1 MKYFNFKLLFLFFAL
16 AMAIPPAWAETET
29 VCTRTTFNNYVP
41 VFLDAITNS
50 NRKWNTT
57 QMIYPAAEFTQMT
70 AGSKIKSITFYV
82 EDGSWYTIQAS
93 LSSKTIEVRM
103 GEVSST
109 SVTTAGLQN
118 RTLLAQTDEVYNG
131 TPTISS
137 DLKEMTFS
145 FSGDGYTW
153 NGGNLAI
160 ELYIET
166 NYGDNQ
172 STLPWKV
179 AAAQAGSSGYSTYNT
194 RNSSYVTSANI
205 AALPQITISYES
217 GSVTPT
223 IGADESLT
231 ITDATTGTINVT
243 GTGLT
248 DAISASLTGGTYDWN
263 LSSNLTT
270 SGGTVDVS
278 YTGRYLRAINTV
290 TLSSTGADD
299 VTVPV
304 TYQPNM
310 YIIGDYGNGWNF
322 AEGTAMTNNNG
333 TYTATITTTGETFL
347 LFSKKLGSDVSWNS
361 NNQYLYGPV
370 SGGNWVV
377 NNENL
382 GVSTYIDLSAGV
394 HNCIAIPASL
404 AGSFSI
410 TLNGSDGTFTITRA
424 LEQVATPTFNPAE
437 GTFTEAQSVTIS
449 CATDG
454 ATISYS
460 TDGGTSWNAYNSAI
474 TVSETT
480 TIMAKATKSGMSDS
494 ETATATYTIN
504 TSSGQSGE
512 VTVGDASTYTYQLP
526 AYYPSYYAQTN
537 QMIYPGESL
546 TEMVGN
552 EITGIKFYTREGTTM
567 NFSGTYSVALGVTSQ
582 ESYSSA
588 TPITGLTAVV
598 TSHEATTGV
607 TEFEIEFDQHFKY
620 DGGNL
625 VVQFQVNNPAPNNFT
640 NTYWAGTNMDYNVG
654 YYSQYSGLVQILPKA
669 TFSFVS
675 SIPTVAT
682 PTFSP
687 AAGTYNSVQQM
698 TISCETEGATISYS
712 TDSGTTWT
720 PYTSAI
726 TVSETTTIMAKA
738 AKEGMTT
745 SEASAE
751 YIIDIPED
759 YAVTVSPDG
768 GTIDFGTVDNEA
780 GATKSKTITITNTGL
795 QPVTPTLTALTAP
808 FSTDYTP
815 VQLASGESV
824 TITITFTPTAEGTF
838 TNGATLSFGNG
849 IADCAFTLT
858 GKGGKYDEND
868 HSAIYDK
875 DYTWIDANGKEHTS
889 NLLDIATEPEQMIA
903 MLRKVYMEKAIPGNK
918 IRGYKNDAA
927 SDALSDPTK
936 KDKDIYPLVSYP
948 AVGQVVEQVA
958 ENYPAVWEDTYGWN
972 IPNDATEF
980 PILTDS
986 RTYKPKDSSQ
996 NTTWYYDY
1004 LDPNEYMPTEEGVT
1018 LLLVEL
1024 KDSADMPLDSNN
1036 KPVDVAGNSS
1046 YSSISGGLSL
1056 VDKFAAFKS
1065 VRIITTFKELE
1076 NTDSAKVGTLFK
1088 IDADKLNRF
1097 FLLAKGKLRLPDYSG
1112 EQFGDNGYFV
1122 ENSLR
1127 YKSKNA
1133 NGKRNS
1139 TSRGDVNV
1147 GAGVLAPFYHM
1158 FEEFSPND
1166 ITATTAAL
1174 DQYQKLINMETFY
1187 VLHDCVSV
1195 PFYTGHHEFNMYGYD
1210 SETDDC
1216 QDVRDMMFFVP
1227 KYRMT
1232 WWYENMNKDGARDQG
1247 ERFTNYTPKFRPSMS
1262 MFVIHQYPITGEQQ
1276 ASANIYDLNLSWTS
1290 NLLNFLDQ
1298 DQAKYEL
1305 FRVETDEFG
1314 NKTYVSVAEINSGE
1328 TTYVDHVPMA
1338 QHGQQVTYVVQGQD
1352 QTEFLSLQMSNEESY
1367 IIPGLDKNEIFQLS
1381 PKFDHYSRFDPLT
1394 EANYYANQ
1402 LKVVNNTGTN
1412 IKGAYM
1418 GNGAKFT
1425 FLRGTVNGNDTT
1437 WVAVAEAT
1445 SNGNGSLA
1453 INTDLPS
1460 QNRSGLYTHNNLDW
1474 IKMNNPST
1482 VSYTVDGSDNVT
1494 FQNFNLYDNF
1504 CESVAQNNHPGFYLY
1519 KVEFEAP
1526 AGVTIQGTNGNTA
1539 HSNRIGVA
1547 IHKTDMD
1554 VLGYSKAEV
1563 DSDTDHSL
1571 DVTTRPVNE
1580 QVTYSSKTDIL
1591 RYDLYRWN
1599 ENDEDFGYILDFAN
1613 STFNPSTGAV
1623 SEQDEAPTGIAGN
1636 QAGEYTIS
1644 MDGENQNENNVT
1656 IAQGETKL
1664 ATFMDN
1670 VVQDVAGV
1678 YTYAPVVE
1686 TFTTR
1691 GDYNT
1696 YGAPLQQ
1703 TGVATIGAEVKD
1715 YIISVE
1721 ARPGSND
1728 NGVWTVGNNQYC
1740 HYTVTLRLSDLQI
1753 PMAESAPL
1761 KDYDLYKVR
1770 VWRQVAKDLVAEKQY
1785 DQGDKRNRAERI
1797 ENVVTVNGEDFVEFL
1812 MEEKNNDEFDRT
1824 TVLNENT
1831 NVGGNV
1837 LGDSEITE
1845 FYTNWAPGT
1854 EEVMATFGAQKLRQ
1868 TAEETGVI
1876 DELPMKFIIRAYYT
1890 RTANIDQTSSA
1901 GMHAPARGIDQA
1913 EDSKYYIAETTRN
1926 FTFSSQNLDGHTG
1939 LTSVVANREV
1949 TSVTYFNVMGQQSSK
1964 PFVGLNIVVT
1974 HYNDGTTSTA
1984 KVLK

>member
-1 MKYFNFKLLFLFFAL
+1 MKYFNFKLLFFFFAL

-179 AAAQAGSSGYSTYNT
+179 AATQAGSSGYSTYNT

-205 AALPQITISYES
+205 AALPQMTISYES

-370 SGGNWVV
+370 SGGNWDV

-382 GVSTYIDLSAGV
+382 GVSTYLDLSAGV

-404 AGSFSI
+404 AGTFSI
-410 TLNGSDGTFTITRA
+410 TLNGSEGTFTITRV
-424 LEQVATPTFNPAE
+424 LEQVVTPTFNPAE

-460 TDGGTSWNAYNSAI
+460 TDGGTTWNDYNGAI
-474 TVSETT
+474 SVSETT

-669 TFSFVS
+669 TFSYVS

-687 AAGTYNSVQQM
+687 AAGTYNSAQQV

-875 DYTWIDANGKEHTS
+875 DYTWIDANGNEHTS
-889 NLLDIATEPEQMIA
+889 NLLEIATEPEHIIA
-903 MLRKVYMEKAIPGNK
+903 MLREIYTNTDIPGNK
-918 IRGYKNDAA
+918 VRGYTETG
-927 SDALSDPTK
+927 DPESLM
-936 KDKDIYPLVSYP
+936 INGNEAFAVNYS
-948 AVGQVVEQVA
+948 AVGQLNSSEQYV
-958 ENYPAVWEDTYGWN
+958 DQYGWN
-972 IPNDATEF
+972 IPTSK
-980 PILTDS
+980 PILS
-986 RTYKPKDSSQ
+986 RTAGSSTYKYFD
-996 NTTWYYDY
+996 
-1004 LDPNEYMPTEEGVT
+1004 PTEYTPHDEGLT
-1018 LLLVEL
+1018 LIMVEL
-1024 KDSADMPLDSNN
+1024 KDG
-1036 KPVDVAGNSS
+1036 VDFSGNSS
-1046 YSSISGGLSL
+1046 YYSFGSSALSL
-1056 VDKFAAFKS
+1056 RDKVANTFKS
-1065 VRIITTFKELE
+1065 ARIITTYKKSGSGEE
-1076 NTDSAKVGTLFK
+1076 AGTLFK

-1097 FLLAKGKLRLPDYSG
+1097 FFLAKGQLRIIDHGQAYESDWTNNKVHPFPSLKGST
-1112 EQFGDNGYFV
+1112 FTDNSFN
-1122 ENSLR
+1122 ES
-1127 YKSKNA
+1127 A
-1133 NGKRNS
+1133 
-1139 TSRGDVNV
+1139 
-1147 GAGVLAPFYHM
+1147 VLAPFEHM
-1158 FEEFSPND
+1158 FEQFSPNQANSETSAMTD
-1166 ITATTAAL
+1166 V
-1174 DQYQKLINMETFY
+1174 YQELVNMESY
-1187 VLHDCVSV
+1187 EVVHDCVSIPYV
-1195 PFYTGHHEFNMYGYD
+1195 AGNHEFNMYGVD
-1210 SETDDC
+1210 SESDDC

-1227 KYRMT
+1227 DYRMKYWKASQYAFGDDT
-1232 WWYENMNKDGARDQG
+1232 RDPNTVEKFVNYNKDH
-1247 ERFTNYTPKFRPSMS
+1247 RPTLGLY
-1262 MFVIHQYPITGEQQ
+1262 VIRQNEITGDKQ
-1276 ASANIYDLNLSWTS
+1276 ANADVYDLNLSWES
-1290 NLLNFLDQ
+1290 NLLDFLPGAEAMYQ
-1298 DQAKYEL
+1298 L
-1305 FRVETDEFG
+1305 FRVVTDEFG
-1314 NKTYVSVAEINSGE
+1314 NKTYELVATLDPNE

-1425 FLRGTVNGNDTT
+1425 FLRGTVSGNDTT

-1460 QNRSGLYTHNNLDW
+1460 QNRNGLYTHNSLDW

>member
-16 AMAIPPAWAETET
+16 AMAIPPAWATT
-29 VCTRTTFNNYVP
+29 TDVITASDLAATGTSLAYFTNVSKPSGAVYAGRTAKHSNG
-41 VFLDAITNS
+41 AIIL
-50 NRKWNTT
+50 TT
-57 QMIYPAAEFTQMT
+57 QSANSGIVSTT
-70 AGSKIKSITFYV
+70 SGGKIKSVTFTFNQNT
-82 EDGSWYTIQAS
+82 DKFGIQVYGKNTAY
-93 LSSKTIEVRM
+93 SS
-103 GEVSST
+103 
-109 SVTTAGLQN
+109 
-118 RTLLAQTDEVYNG
+118 
-131 TPTISS
+131 SS
-137 DLKEMTFS
+137 DLTDVSSRGTLLGTTNSASTVITVTDDYE
-145 FSGDGYTW
+145 
-153 NGGNLAI
+153 
-160 ELYIET
+160 YIGIISNNTSSSSKIILDDIQFE
-166 NYGDNQ
+166 
-172 STLPWKV
+172 WE
-179 AAAQAGSSGYSTYNT
+179 GSSPK
-194 RNSSYVTSANI
+194 
-205 AALPQITISYES
+205 LE
-217 GSVTPT
+217 
-223 IGADESLT
+223 ADESLT

-243 GTGLT
+243 GTDLT

-263 LSSNLTT
+263 LSSNLTI

-278 YTGRYLRAINTV
+278 YTGRYLSATNTV
-290 TLSSTGADD
+290 TLSSTGATD

-347 LFSKKLGSDVSWNS
+347 LFSKKLGNDVSWNS

-370 SGGNWVV
+370 SGGNWDV

-382 GVSTYIDLSAGV
+382 GVSTYLDLSAGA

-404 AGSFSI
+404 AGTFSI
-410 TLNGSDGTFTITRA
+410 TLNGSDGTFIINKV

-454 ATISYS
+454 ATIYYT
-460 TDGGTSWNAYNSAI
+460 TDGSTPTTASTQYTEAI
-474 TVSETT
+474 NVSTTT
-480 TIMAKATKSGMSDS
+480 TIKAIAVKDGMTDS
-494 ETATATYTIN
+494 EVAQATYTIN

-537 QMIYPGESL
+537 QMIYPGSSL
-546 TEMVGN
+546 AEMVGN
-552 EITGIKFYTREGTTM
+552 EITGIKFYIREGKTM

-607 TEFEIEFDQHFKY
+607 TEFEIEFDQHFRY

-625 VVQFQVNNPAPNNFT
+625 VVQFQVNNPAPNDFT
-640 NTYWAGTNMDYNVG
+640 NTYWAGTDMGYNVG
-654 YYSQYSGLVQILPKA
+654 YYSQYSGLVQVLPKA
-669 TFSFVS
+669 TFTYVS
-675 SIPTVAT
+675 SIPSVAT

-687 AAGTYNSVQQM
+687 AAGTYNSVQHV

-712 TDSGTTWT
+712 TDGGTTWNT
-720 PYTSAI
+720 YNDAI

-738 AKEGMTT
+738 SKSGMTT

-780 GATKSKTITITNTGL
+780 GATKSKTITVTNTGL
-795 QPVTPTLTALTAP
+795 SPVTPTLSALTAP
-808 FSTDYTP
+808 FSTDYTANALQP
-815 VQLASGESV
+815 GESV
-824 TITITFTPTAEGTF
+824 TITITFTPTEEGTF
-838 TNGATLSFGNG
+838 DQNATLSFGNG
-849 IADCAFTLT
+849 IADRSFTLN
-858 GKGGKYDEND
+858 GKGGKYNEND

-875 DYTWIDANGKEHTS
+875 DYTWIDANGNPQPS
-889 NLLDIATEPEQMIA
+889 NLLETAYEPEHIIA
-903 MLRKVYMEKAIPGNK
+903 MLREIYMNPDIPGNK
-918 IRGYKNDAA
+918 VRGFTETGDPESLMINGNDAFA
-927 SDALSDPTK
+927 VNYS
-936 KDKDIYPLVSYP
+936 
-948 AVGQVVEQVA
+948 AVGQLNSSLEYVDQ
-958 ENYPAVWEDTYGWN
+958 YGWN
-972 IPNDATEF
+972 IPTSK
-980 PILTDS
+980 PILS
-986 RTYKPKDSSQ
+986 RTAGDNTYKYFD
-996 NTTWYYDY
+996 
-1004 LDPNEYMPTEEGVT
+1004 PTEYTPHEEGLT
-1018 LLLVEL
+1018 LIMLEL
-1024 KDSADMPLDSNN
+1024 KDG
-1036 KPVDVAGNSS
+1036 VDFAGNSS
-1046 YSSISGGLSL
+1046 YYSFGSSALSL
-1056 VDKFAAFKS
+1056 RDKVANTFKS
-1065 VRIITTFKELE
+1065 ARIITTYKKSGSGEE
-1076 NTDSAKVGTLFK
+1076 AGTLFK

-1097 FLLAKGKLRLPDYSG
+1097 FFLAKGQLRIIDHGQAYESDWTNNKVHPFPSLKGSTFTDNSFNESSG
-1112 EQFGDNGYFV
+1112 
-1122 ENSLR
+1122 
-1127 YKSKNA
+1127 
-1133 NGKRNS
+1133 
-1139 TSRGDVNV
+1139 
-1147 GAGVLAPFYHM
+1147 GAVLAPFEHM
-1158 FEEFSPND
+1158 FEQFSPNLANISTSAMTD
-1166 ITATTAAL
+1166 V
-1174 DQYQKLINMETFY
+1174 YQELVNMESY
-1187 VLHDCVSV
+1187 DVVHDCVSIPYV
-1195 PFYTGHHEFNMYGYD
+1195 AGNHEFNMYGVD
-1210 SETDDC
+1210 SESDDC

-1227 KYRMT
+1227 DYRMKFWRT
-1232 WWYENMNKDGARDQG
+1232 DQYAFGDNTRDPNNV
-1247 ERFTNYTPKFRPSMS
+1247 EKFVNYNQDHRPTLGLY
-1262 MFVIHQYPITGEQQ
+1262 VIRQNEITGDKQ
-1276 ASANIYDLNLSWTS
+1276 ANADVYDLNLSWES
-1290 NLLNFLDQ
+1290 NLLDFLPGAEAMYQ
-1298 DQAKYEL
+1298 L
-1305 FRVETDEFG
+1305 FRVVTDEFG
-1314 NKTYVSVAEINSGE
+1314 NKTYELVATLDPNQ

-1394 EANYYANQ
+1394 ESNYYANQ
-1402 LKVVNNTGTN
+1402 LKVINNTGTN

-1425 FLRGTVNGNDTT
+1425 FLRGTVSGNDTT

-1460 QNRSGLYTHNNLDW
+1460 QNRNGLYTHNNLDW
-1474 IKMNNPST
+1474 IKMNNPTS

-1539 HSNRIGVA
+1539 HSNSIGVA

-1554 VLGYSKAEV
+1554 VLGYTKAEV

-1623 SEQDEAPTGIAGN
+1623 SEEDMAPTGIAGN

-1664 ATFMDN
+1664 ATFMDY
-1670 VVQDVAGV
+1670 VVQNVAGM

-1715 YIISVE
+1715 YIMSVE

-1753 PMAESAPL
+1753 PISESAPL

-1890 RTANIDQTSSA
+1890 RTANIDQTAPA

-1913 EDSKYYIAETTRN
+1913 EDSKYYVAETTRN

-1964 PFVGLNIVVT
+1964 PFAGLNIVVT

>member
-1 MKYFNFKLLFLFFAL
+1 MKYFNFKLLFFFFAL
-16 AMAIPPAWAETET
+16 AMAIPPAWATT
-29 VCTRTTFNNYVP
+29 TDVITASDLAATSTTLAYFTDVSKPSGAVYAGRTAKHSSG
-41 VFLDAITNS
+41 AIILTTKNA
-50 NRKWNTT
+50 NTGIVST
-57 QMIYPAAEFTQMT
+57 TS
-70 AGSKIKSITFYV
+70 GGKIKSVTFTFNQNTDKY
-82 EDGSWYTIQAS
+82 S
-93 LSSKTIEVRM
+93 IEVY
-103 GEVSST
+103 GKNTAYT
-109 SVTTAGLQN
+109 S
-118 RTLLAQTDEVYNG
+118 
-131 TPTISS
+131 SS
-137 DLKEMTFS
+137 DLTDASTKGTLLGTTNSMSTVITV
-145 FSGDGYTW
+145 SGDY
-153 NGGNLAI
+153 
-160 ELYIET
+160 EYIGIISNNTSSSSKIILDDIQFE
-166 NYGDNQ
+166 
-172 STLPWKV
+172 WE
-179 AAAQAGSSGYSTYNT
+179 GSSPK
-194 RNSSYVTSANI
+194 
-205 AALPQITISYES
+205 LE
-217 GSVTPT
+217 
-223 IGADESLT
+223 ADESLT

-243 GTGLT
+243 GTDLT
-248 DAISASLTGGTYDWN
+248 NAITASLTGGTYDWN

-278 YTGRYLRAINTV
+278 YTGRYLSATNTV
-290 TLSSTGADD
+290 TLSSTGATD

-370 SGGNWVV
+370 SGGNWDV

-382 GVSTYIDLSAGV
+382 GVSTYLDLSAGA

-404 AGSFSI
+404 AGTFSI
-410 TLNGSDGTFTITRA
+410 TLNGSDGTFIINKV

-454 ATISYS
+454 ATIYYT
-460 TDGGTSWNAYNSAI
+460 TDGSTPTMSSTAYSAPF

-480 TIMAKATKSGMSDS
+480 TVKAIAVLNGYTDS
-494 ETATATYTIN
+494 EVAEATYTKVEPSSDFTIFEDGTDQSYLVPFFGYYHDTQN
-504 TSSGQSGE
+504 TTIQ
-512 VTVGDASTYTYQLP
+512 V
-526 AYYPSYYAQTN
+526 
-537 QMIYPGESL
+537 IYPADKLAALNG
-546 TEMVGN
+546 TTIKGV
-552 EITGIKFYTREGTTM
+552 KFYTVNGVH
-567 NFSGTYSVALGVTSQ
+567 FSDGSNTVTIGMTDD
-582 ESYSSA
+582 SSFSS
-588 TPITGLTAVV
+588 TAAMTISGSTASASFVPS
-598 TSHEATTGV
+598 TDM
-607 TEFEIEFDQHFKY
+607 TEIEIEFNPGLEYTSGK
-620 DGGNL
+620 NL
-625 VVQFQVNNPAPNNFT
+625 IIQTVVST
-640 NTYWAGTNMDYNVG
+640 AGTCDNYSNYTYFIGETQDYNCAYNNKASYG
-654 YYSQYSGLVQILPKA
+654 SAALIKFLPKA

-687 AAGTYNSVQQM
+687 AAGTYNSAQSV

-759 YAVTVSPDG
+759 YAVTVNPDG

-795 QPVTPTLTALTAP
+795 QPVTPTLSALTAP

-815 VQLASGESV
+815 TQLASGESV
-824 TITITFTPTAEGTF
+824 TITVTFTPTAEGTF
-838 TNGATLSFGNG
+838 SNGATLSFGNG
-849 IADCAFTLT
+849 IADCAFTFT

-948 AVGQVVEQVA
+948 AVGQVVEQAA

-1402 LKVVNNTGTN
+1402 LKVINNTGTN

-1425 FLRGTVNGNDTT
+1425 FLRGTVSGNDTT

-1460 QNRSGLYTHNNLDW
+1460 QNRNGLYTHNNLDW
-1474 IKMNNPST
+1474 IKMNNPTS

-1539 HSNRIGVA
+1539 HSNSIGVA

-1554 VLGYSKAEV
+1554 VLGYTKAEV

-1623 SEQDEAPTGIAGN
+1623 SEEDMAPTGIAGN

-1664 ATFMDN
+1664 ATFMDY
-1670 VVQDVAGV
+1670 VVQDVAGM

-1715 YIISVE
+1715 YIMSVE

-1753 PMAESAPL
+1753 PISESAPL

-1890 RTANIDQTSSA
+1890 RTANIDQTAPA

-1913 EDSKYYIAETTRN
+1913 EDSKYYVAETTRN

-1964 PFVGLNIVVT
+1964 PFAGLNIVVT